1 MSLLP
6 NPSAP
11 SLSNS
16 MTFGIELEFIV
27 VAPNNYFQPE
37 DAIAA
42 IYRALVAAGI
52 DSTGHERYDED
63 ADIFGSGPEFSQWV
77 VQSEGGL
84 FLSDTEAADINLFET
99 RTHGVEISSRKFSFA
114 EDWKA
119 ELETVLGV
127 LYSFSQS
134 GCKLITDATT
144 GFHIH
149 VGFGHEIVP
158 LCTAKSVLQFCTAFE
173 DRLDALYAT
182 DRIDVDCEESVNNG
196 AHFNAGLAW
205 HFQNNKATDFGP
217 NVFHWLA
224 SIEEVSSHK
233 QLSAF
238 FKNTYPFEDEFVVS
252 AHWSTVNVDNLYSNG
267 HSNPLGTIEFRQ
279 HHGTLVLREIMAH
292 IELKRTI
299 VTYCHFASDL
309 EFLQLCSQVS
319 NPDFKL
325 RSLCIAIGART
336 ELVEL
341 YDSVYS
347 SATEHAQ
354 TAEYHTALAKLA
366 AVKEDELGDL
376 ELQSFVES
384 YHRSN
389 WTAVMTKIQNKKL
402 KGTYADMT
410 TAPFDVASNYHGFMQ
425 MNFHFFPD
433 PQELSR
439 LARTMVFQQLNG
451 SDSS

>member
-1 MSLLP
+1 MATLQPLLTHK
-6 NPSAP
+6 S
-11 SLSNS
+11 S
-16 MTFGIELEFIV
+16 
-27 VAPNNYFQPE
+27 
-37 DAIAA
+37 
-42 IYRALVAAGI
+42 
-52 DSTGHERYDED
+52 
-63 ADIFGSGPEFSQWV
+63 
-77 VQSEGGL
+77 
-84 FLSDTEAADINLFET
+84 FLPDTEAAEINLFET
-99 RTHGVEISSRKFSFA
+99 RTHGVEISSRKFYLA

-119 ELETVLGV
+119 ELETVLGIH
-127 LYSFSQS
+127 YSFSQS
-134 GCKLITDATT
+134 GCKLITNATT
-144 GFHIH
+144 GFHIQ
-149 VGFGHEIVP
+149 VGFGQEIVP
-158 LCTAKSVLQFCTAFE
+158 LRTAKSVLQFCTAFE
-173 DRLDALYAT
+173 VRLDALYAT

-224 SIEEVSSHK
+224 SIEEASSHK
-233 QLSAF
+233 QLGAF
-238 FKNTYPFEDEFVVS
+238 FKNECPFDDEIVTN
-252 AHWSTVNVDNLYSNG
+252 AHYSTVNMDNLYSDG
-267 HSNPLGTIEFRQ
+267 HCNPMCTIEFRQ
-279 HHGTLVLREIMAH
+279 HHGTLVLHEIMAH

-309 EFLQLCSQVS
+309 DLLQLCSQVS

-341 YDSVYS
+341 YDNIYS

-354 TAEYHTALAKLA
+354 KAEYNTALAKLA
-366 AVKEDELGDL
+366 VGKQDELGDL
-376 ELQSFVES
+376 ELQSFVEN
-384 YHRSN
+384 YRRSN
-389 WTAVMTKIQNKKL
+389 WTAIMSKIQNKKM

-425 MNFHFFPD
+425 INVHVFPD
-433 PQELSR
+433 PQELFT

>member
-1 MSLLP
+1 MAALQPLLTHK
-6 NPSAP
+6 S
-11 SLSNS
+11 S
-16 MTFGIELEFIV
+16 
-27 VAPNNYFQPE
+27 
-37 DAIAA
+37 
-42 IYRALVAAGI
+42 
-52 DSTGHERYDED
+52 
-63 ADIFGSGPEFSQWV
+63 
-77 VQSEGGL
+77 
-84 FLSDTEAADINLFET
+84 FLSDTEAAEINLFET
-99 RTHGVEISSRKFSFA
+99 RTHGVEISSRKFYFA

-119 ELETVLGV
+119 ELETVLGI

-134 GCKLITDATT
+134 GCKLITNATT
-144 GFHIH
+144 RFHIH

-158 LCTAKSVLQFCTAFE
+158 LRTAKSVLQFCTAFE

-182 DRIDVDCEESVNNG
+182 DRIDVDCEESFNNG

-224 SIEEVSSHK
+224 SIEETSSHK
-233 QLSAF
+233 QLGAF
-238 FKNTYPFEDEFVVS
+238 FKNERPFDDEIVTN
-252 AHWSTVNVDNLYSNG
+252 AHYSTVNMDNLYSDG
-267 HSNPLGTIEFRQ
+267 HCNPMCTIEFRQ
-279 HHGTLVLREIMAH
+279 HHGTLVLHEIMAH

-309 EFLQLCSQVS
+309 DLLQLCSQVS

-341 YDSVYS
+341 YDNIYS

-354 TAEYHTALAKLA
+354 KAEYNTALAKLA
-366 AVKEDELGDL
+366 AGKQDELGDL
-376 ELQSFVES
+376 ELQSFVEN
-384 YHRSN
+384 YRRSN
-389 WTAVMTKIQNKKL
+389 WTAIMSKIQNKKM

-425 MNFHFFPD
+425 INVHVFPD
-433 PQELSR
+433 PQELST

>member
-1 MSLLP
+1 MATLQPLLTHK
-6 NPSAP
+6 S
-11 SLSNS
+11 S
-16 MTFGIELEFIV
+16 
-27 VAPNNYFQPE
+27 
-37 DAIAA
+37 
-42 IYRALVAAGI
+42 
-52 DSTGHERYDED
+52 
-63 ADIFGSGPEFSQWV
+63 
-77 VQSEGGL
+77 
-84 FLSDTEAADINLFET
+84 FLPDTEAAEINLFET
-99 RTHGVEISSRKFSFA
+99 RTHGVEISSRKFYFA

-119 ELETVLGV
+119 ELETVLGIH
-127 LYSFSQS
+127 YSFSQS
-134 GCKLITDATT
+134 GCKLITNATT
-144 GFHIH
+144 GFHIQ
-149 VGFGHEIVP
+149 VGFGQEIVP
-158 LCTAKSVLQFCTAFE
+158 LRTAKSVLQFCTAFE
-173 DRLDALYAT
+173 VRLDALYAT

-224 SIEEVSSHK
+224 SIEEASSHK
-233 QLSAF
+233 QLGAF
-238 FKNTYPFEDEFVVS
+238 FKNECPFDDEIVTN
-252 AHWSTVNVDNLYSNG
+252 AHYSTVNMDNLYSDG
-267 HSNPLGTIEFRQ
+267 HCNPMCTIEFRQ
-279 HHGTLVLREIMAH
+279 HHGTLVLHEIMAH

-309 EFLQLCSQVS
+309 DLLQLCSQVS

-341 YDSVYS
+341 YDNIYS

-354 TAEYHTALAKLA
+354 KAEYNTALAKLA
-366 AVKEDELGDL
+366 VGKQDELGDL
-376 ELQSFVES
+376 ELQSFVEN
-384 YHRSN
+384 YRRSN
-389 WTAVMTKIQNKKL
+389 WTAIMSKIQNKKM

-425 MNFHFFPD
+425 INVHVFPD
-433 PQELSR
+433 PQELFT